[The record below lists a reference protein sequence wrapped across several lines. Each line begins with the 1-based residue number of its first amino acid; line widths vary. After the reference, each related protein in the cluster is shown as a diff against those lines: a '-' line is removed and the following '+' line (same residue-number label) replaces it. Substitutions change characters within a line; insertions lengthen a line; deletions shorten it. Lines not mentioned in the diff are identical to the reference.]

1 MKTIE
6 QSLDNFGEILEA
18 LATQSKALEDNVRTL
33 INTQPADYGDDFK
46 KVLQELTDVN
56 GKLDREDLKA
66 MLVSLNRKIEKVPDI
81 IPVKHHHYLDKNSK
95 GLVVGIFSGFI
106 FIAVLTGLTA
116 YILNRNASLALDSDK
131 LLYLRAYNPEYLNR
145 VDLAFVSAR
154 DSLVR
159 AAKEIILNQE
169 QLLQAEQSLRNK
181 ETELNKARLLKKK
194 LQHRRQK
201 KIKIK

>member
-33 INTQPADYGDDFK
+33 INTKPADYGDDFK

-81 IPVKHHHYLDKNSK
+81 IPVKHHHYLDKSSK
-95 GLVVGIFSGFI
+95 GLVIGIFTGLL
-106 FIAVLTGLTA
+106 FIAVLTGLSA

-131 LLYLRAYNPEYLNR
+131 LLYLRAYNPEYLMR
-145 VDLAFVSAR
+145 IDLGFVSSR

-159 AAKEIILNQE
+159 VAKEIILNQE
-169 QLLQAEQSLRNK
+169 QLLQAEQTLRNK
-181 ETELNKARLLKKK
+181 EVELNKARLLKKK
-194 LQHRRQK
+194 IEQRRQK
-201 KIKIK
+201 K